1 VANGADLSLIEVEVV
16 DANGNRCPTALN
28 LISFNMT
35 GPAEWRGG
43 IAQGP
48 DNYIL
53 SRELPVECGVN
64 RFLVRSTMM
73 PGKISITASANGLQP
88 ASLQLESKPFT
99 VQDGLSREMPDENLK
114 PSLLRDPRLPA
125 LLT

>member
-73 PGKISITASANGLQP
+73 PGRSVLPPLPMGC
-88 ASLQLESKPFT
+88 
-99 VQDGLSREMPDENLK
+99 NL
-114 PSLLRDPRLPA
+114 LPCSSNRNHSPCRMGFQGDA
-125 LLT
+125 